1 MEKKGKTRNM
11 NNTMPKPKK
20 HHSSDGHTA
29 RNNLPATIARL
40 EAYSN
45 ICRVKKEVD
54 EKITKIRHYAAN

>member
-1 MEKKGKTRNM
+1 MEKKGKTRNK

-40 EAYSN
+40 EAYSKHLQS
-45 ICRVKKEVD
+45 KKGSGQNNNED
-54 EKITKIRHYAAN
+54 T